1 MSGATFG
8 RKGASVATVNLA
20 ARRPRFPAGE
30 SAPPRQASEPDPDLA
45 ARRAA
50 FLAAERA
57 RPRQEARR
65 DEDFA
70 APRPADR
77 PPIAPKSLTK
87 AYMRWFFGG
96 GLSAHRFYLGFPASA
111 IIQLML
117 TPISY
122 VMVMNKS
129 SAGLVV
135 ASAASFWLVADAFLI
150 PGLVRRANERGRG
163 ASLASTF
170 G

>member
-1 MSGATFG
+1 MTGAAFG
-8 RKGASVATVNLA
+8 RKGAVRAPDLA
-20 ARRPRFPAGE
+20 ARRPAFPAE
-30 SAPPRQASEPDPDLA
+30 ERPRPPQDAGLDPDLA
-45 ARRAA
+45 ARRAV
-50 FLAAERA
+50 FLAEERA

-65 DEDFA
+65 DEDLA
-70 APRPADR
+70 DARPRDR
-77 PPIAPKSLTK
+77 ALVAPKSMTK

-122 VMVMNKS
+122 IMVMNKS
-129 SAGLVV
+129 SAGLIV

-163 ASLASTF
+163 TSLAATF
-170 G
+170 S